1 MKQQADEEQL
11 KASRLKLFNYI
22 QQVALIS
29 DN

>member
-1 MKQQADEEQL
+1 MKQQLDEEQL
-11 KASRLKLFNYI
+11 KASRLKLFNYV

>member
-1 MKQQADEEQL
+1 QADEATLAESKQ
-11 KASRLKLFNYI
+11 KLFNYV